1 MQDDAPSRPEDNG
14 GQPESRPDSPTGSPA
29 DSKGGLQLYT
39 KILIGLVAGSVVALI
54 CKSIAG
60 DTGPFTQAALE
71 EWGSRWMQ
79 PIGDFFIRAII
90 LTVVPL
96 VFASLTNGIYK
107 LGDVRALGRM
117 GGRTMIIFLGTA
129 FLGAV
134 LASGLYEVTQP
145 GASLSDETRLLLA
158 QQFQGKVTVAKGA
171 ADEAAKHF
179 GGSLFEVLL
188 SMVPGNIVEAMTSN
202 RDLLKVILFSVLFG
216 TALTMIERS
225 KAEPVARFIE
235 GLYEVMIKI
244 ITMLMALAP
253 YGVFALVFMVIVRF
267 GAEVLYALALYT
279 VVVLLGLALHL
290 IVILMPL
297 VRILAKRSPLQ
308 FLAATRDIWITAFS
322 TSSSSATLPTTM
334 KVAEENL
341 GVPKH
346 VSSFVLPL
354 GSTVNMDGTTIY
366 QVIAVHFVAQVWGGT
381 DRHYGLDHPHPRRH
395 ADGGRSGRR
404 TGRRDSPAL
413 CRHGHGEHPG
423 LGDPAGDRV
432 DPRDGPRPG
441 HVSFRPQRRRR
452 HGHRVHRRRP
462 RKRAGPRRQQQLND
476 TRIGAQRARRTCT
489 LAGDRGGRDEK
500 LDFVLWF
507 GSRVRLQPL
516 LGLRSGQRGRKLH
529 QLRVRDH
536 RVRDHHHHHGR
547 WRRRRHHR

>member
-1 MQDDAPSRPEDNG
+1 MQDDAPERPEDG
-14 GQPESRPDSPTGSPA
+14 DGAASGPPESGR
-29 DSKGGLQLYT
+29 GLQLYT

-134 LASGLYEVTQP
+134 MASGLYEVTQP

-158 QQFQGKVTVAKGA
+158 QQFEGKVSGAQGA

-244 ITMLMALAP
+244 ISLLMALAP

-279 VVVLLGLALHL
+279 LVVLLALALHL
-290 IVILMPL
+290 VVILMPL
-297 VRILAKRSPLQ
+297 VRLLARRKPLQ
-308 FLAATRDIWITAFS
+308 FLSATRDIWITAFS

-366 QVIAVHFVAQVWGGT
+366 QIIAVHFVAQVWGVPIDLTASITLILVAMLMAVGAA
-381 DRHYGLDHPHPRRH
+381 GVP
-395 ADGGRSGRR
+395 GGVIPLLYVVMATVNIPDTVIPQGI
-404 TGRRDSPAL
+404 AL
-413 CRHGHGEHPG
+413 I
-423 LGDPAGDRV
+423 LGMDRV
-432 DPRDGPRPG
+432 LDMCRSALNVVGDTVTASIVAARENGPAPDA
-441 HVSFRPQRRRR
+441 S
-452 HGHRVHRRRP
+452 
-462 RKRAGPRRQQQLND
+462 A
-476 TRIGAQRARRTCT
+476 
-489 LAGDRGGRDEK
+489 
-500 LDFVLWF
+500 
-507 GSRVRLQPL
+507 S
-516 LGLRSGQRGRKLH
+516 
-529 QLRVRDH
+529 
-536 RVRDHHHHHGR
+536 
-547 WRRRRHHR
+547 